1 MNRMPIRHRRRGMAL
16 PCALALLLATMAIG
30 LAAARLTFAAMHA
43 ARFEHERAV
52 ARSAAEVA
60 LCDAERD
67 IAGFAAPTSARAALF
82 SNAAAVWPVS
92 CGQGDVDRGLCGVQ
106 TPPVWQTL
114 DLTASSPAARVSFGA
129 FTGATMATGAA
140 SLPARPPGYV
150 IERLAPSGLY
160 RITAIGFGPRASAP
174 VVLQALYRRTESSP
188 APSGTPS
195 SGLPPAGPPPTG
207 APHGRL
213 SLREIADWTALHA
226 QAQP

>member
-1 MNRMPIRHRRRGMAL
+1 MAL
-16 PCALALLLATMAIG
+16 PCALALLLATMTIG
-30 LAAARLTFAAMHA
+30 LAAARLTFTAMHA

-82 SNAAAVWPVS
+82 SNAAAVWPQN

-106 TPPVWQTL
+106 TPPAWQTL
-114 DLTASSPAARVSFGA
+114 DLTATNPAARVSVGA

-160 RITAIGFGPRASAP
+160 RITAIGFGPRATAP
-174 VVLQALYRRTESSP
+174 VVLQALYRR
-188 APSGTPS
+188 AQSGV
-195 SGLPPAGPPPTG
+195 PPTG
-207 APHGRL
+207 ASPTGPLSTGPPSSDTPSSSAPTGRL
-213 SLREIADWTALHA
+213 ALREIADWTALHA